1 MLDRLEILE
10 SRATGVTYGFGGF
23 NFSSLHDVVAFVTK
37 YSVPRCALCW
47 DMLSAMVC
55 MRSKGET
62 GKEQSERK
70 HAAHKAKVHSALEAG
85 VVASMGHKRPLCLYL
100 KDK

>member
-62 GKEQSERK
+62 GKEQSY
-70 HAAHKAKVHSALEAG
+70 SALEAG
-85 VVASMGHKRPLCLYL
+85 VVASMGHKCPLCLYL